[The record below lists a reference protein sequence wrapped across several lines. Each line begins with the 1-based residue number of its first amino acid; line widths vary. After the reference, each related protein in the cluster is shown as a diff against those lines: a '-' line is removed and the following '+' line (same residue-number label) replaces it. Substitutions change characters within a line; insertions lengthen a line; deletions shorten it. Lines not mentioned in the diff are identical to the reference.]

1 MSKKI
6 IDLEPGD
13 KIYYYNKRQIKKLT
27 IRKIKKS
34 AGWLEFFFETREDF
48 SVLNLSE
55 AKNDWVYYIMYQV
68 FITTDKKKLNE
79 EVMRI
84 YNFELKKTKSILFEW
99 LLQGYKDRR
108 F

>member
-1 MSKKI
+1 MSQKI
-6 IDLEPGD
+6 IDLETED
-13 KIYYYNKRQIKKLT
+13 KIYYYNRRKIKKIT

-34 AGWLEFFFETREDF
+34 AGWIEFFFETREDF
-48 SVLNLSE
+48 SVLKLSE
-55 AKNDWVYYIMYQV
+55 AKNDWLYYIIDQL
-68 FITTDKKKLNE
+68 FITTDKKILNE
-79 EVMRI
+79 EIMKI